1 MAETVKRC
9 QYQTRWAALKTE
21 RATWFSHWKDLS
33 DNILPRSGRYFV
45 QDRNK
50 GWKRHNAIYDST
62 ATKALRVLAAGLM
75 SGLTS
80 PAKPWFRLSTG
91 TPELAENHAVAV
103 WLSDVTEIMLMVFQ
117 RSNTYRVLHSMYE
130 ELGTFGTAAAIMA
143 HDYDDVIHLYPL
155 TIGEYA
161 VATNWKGQVTTLY
174 REFQKTV
181 GELVTEFGYKNC
193 SKSVQNMFDRGAL
206 DAWVTVIH
214 AVEPR
219 TDRDATKRDAKN
231 MPWKSVYFELGQ
243 DPDKYLRESGYKTF
257 CALVPRW
264 SVSGGDVYGNSPGM
278 DALGDIRQLQHQQL
292 RKAQGIDYQTNPP
305 LQVPTSLKNRDV
317 ERLPGG
323 VTFVDQVGA
332 QNSIRTAFDVNLNLQ
347 HLLEDIQ
354 DVRQRINSCFY
365 SDLFLMLA
373 NQSDARMTATEVA
386 ERHEEK
392 MLVLGPVLE
401 RLQNELLNPLIEFTF
416 DAIMEAGILPPPPQE
431 MQGQNLNVELMSMLA
446 QAQRAMGTNSIDRFI
461 GTVGSVAQFKP
472 EVLDKINGDKL
483 IDIYADS
490 LGVDPELLLGDE
502 DLQAIRQQRADQ
514 QAAMQKSAMFNQA
527 ADTAQKLASARTDQ
541 PSALTDMTQQFSGY
555 T

>member
-1 MAETVKRC
+1 MAELNRRC
-9 QYQTRWAALKTE
+9 KYQTRWAALKTE
-21 RATWFSHWKDLS
+21 RATWWSHWKDLS

-50 GWKRHNAIYDST
+50 GWKRNNAIYDST
-62 ATKALRVLAAGLM
+62 STKALRVLAAGLM

-80 PAKPWFRLSTG
+80 PAKPWFRLDIGDPGMSQ
-91 TPELAENHAVAV
+91 NHAVKL
-103 WLSDVTEIMLMVFQ
+103 WLSDVTEIMTEVFQ

-143 HDYDDVIHLYPL
+143 TDYDNVIHLYPL
-155 TIGEYA
+155 TVGEYCI
-161 VATNWKGQVTTLY
+161 ATNWKGQVTTLY
-174 REFQKTV
+174 REFQKSV
-181 GELVTEFGYKNC
+181 GEIVTEFGYDKCSTSVKN
-193 SKSVQNMFDRGAL
+193 MYDRGAL

-214 AVEPR
+214 AIEPR
-219 TDRDATKRDAKN
+219 TDRDASKRDSKN
-231 MPWKSVYFELGQ
+231 MPYKSVYFELGQ

-257 CALVPRW
+257 SALVPRW
-264 SVSGGDVYGNSPGM
+264 AVAGGDVYGNSPGM

-292 RKAQGIDYQTNPP
+292 RKAQAIDYQTNPP

-323 VTFVDQVGA
+323 VTYVDQVGA
-332 QNSIRTAFDVNLNLQ
+332 QNAIRTAFDVNLNLQ
-347 HLLEDIQ
+347 YLLEDIH
-354 DVRQRINSCFY
+354 DVRSRIQGCFY

-416 DAIMEAGILPPPPQE
+416 NAIMEAGIVPPPPQE
-431 MQGQNLNVELMSMLA
+431 MQGMNLNVELLSMLA
-446 QAQRAMGTNSIDRFI
+446 QAQRAMGTNTIDRFI

-472 EVLDKINGDKL
+472 EVLDKIDGDKL

-502 DLQAIRQQRADQ
+502 QLQAIRQQRAQ
-514 QAAMQKSAMFNQA
+514 QQEAMQQSAMANQA
-527 ADTAQKLASARTDQ
+527 ADTAQKLSSAKTDQ